1 MNKSSSL
8 DSFSKLRDL
17 VAVPRESKPEAERP
31 PPVRAGFL
39 IGPWLLEIFSV
50 EDRATFDRL
59 FAERLAGQISEQEAL
74 IPQGYKEFRLPG
86 MCVVCRASMPL
97 GSDYMFASPDRE
109 GRTIPAWRERQ
120 VCGCGL
126 NCRQRSCFHVLTHL
140 PGLDQQAAIYCTEQ
154 GGLFH
159 HIRTVFPRAVGSEYL
174 GDRVPLGTEN
184 DRGIRNED
192 LTRLTYADAS
202 FDAIFSL
209 DVLEHVPDYPAAV
222 REMARTLRPGGW
234 LLLTTPV
241 HFNLAA
247 TVTRATVGEDGNIVH
262 HLPPVYHGDPIDPR
276 GVLCFHD
283 FGWDLLDTMRA
294 SGFSEVEITVFT
306 APHYGYLGLQYVI
319 VAKRAEAPN
328 ESALRLAKAA
338 AVESDRG

>member
-1 MNKSSSL
+1 MNERSRL
-8 DSFSKLRDL
+8 DSFSKLDDL
-17 VAVPRESKPEAERP
+17 VAAPRPLQPEVAPP

-39 IGPWLLEIFSV
+39 VGPWLLEIFSV

-59 FAERLAGQISEQEAL
+59 FAGRIEPRLREQEAL
-74 IPQGYKEFRLPG
+74 IPEGYQEFRLPG
-86 MCVVCRASMPL
+86 FCVVCRASMPL
-97 GSDYMFASPDRE
+97 ASDYMFASPDAR
-109 GRTIPAWRERQ
+109 GKTIPAWRERQ
-120 VCGCGL
+120 ICGCGL
-126 NCRQRSCFHVLTHL
+126 NCRQRSCFHVLTHM
-140 PGLDQQAAIYCTEQ
+140 PGLDEGAAIYCTEQ
-154 GGLFH
+154 GSLFH
-159 HIRTVFPRAVGSEYL
+159 HIRTVFPRAVGSEFL
-174 GDRVPLGTEN
+174 GDRIPLGAEN

-209 DVLEHVPDYPAAV
+209 DVLEHVPDYPRAV

-241 HFNLAA
+241 HFNLAS

-319 VAKRAEAPN
+319 VGKRGQTPN
-328 ESALRLAKAA
+328 DSELRLTKAA
-338 AVESDRG
+338 AVEPPRA